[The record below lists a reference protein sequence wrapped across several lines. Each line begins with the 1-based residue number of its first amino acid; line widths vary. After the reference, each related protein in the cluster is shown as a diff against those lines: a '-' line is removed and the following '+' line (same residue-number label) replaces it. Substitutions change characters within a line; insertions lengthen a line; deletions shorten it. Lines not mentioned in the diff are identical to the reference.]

1 VPDLDHAHGV
11 AETSPF
17 RELKCAALCLAL
29 LYERCADALRNIR
42 RAGDDAALYRAAAGE
57 GAKPKSA

>member
-17 RELKCAALCLAL
+17 REI
-29 LYERCADALRNIR
+29 ADARQLDEVI
-42 RAGDDAALYRAAAGE
+42 E
-57 GAKPKSA
+57 

>member
-17 RELKCAALCLAL
+17 GEWRAADFGKLI
-29 LYERCADALRNIR
+29 ADETEKWAKVIRSANIR
-42 RAGDDAALYRAAAGE
+42 L
-57 GAKPKSA
+57 

>member
-17 RELKCAALCLAL
+17 REWR
-29 LYERCADALRNIR
+29 ER
-42 RAGDDAALYRAAAGE
+42 GRAAE
-57 GAKPKSA
+57 VMS

>member
-17 RELKCAALCLAL
+17 RESFQASLDVPTTLLAG
-29 LYERCADALRNIR
+29 AD
-42 RAGDDAALYRAAAGE
+42 
-57 GAKPKSA
+57 

>member
-17 RELKCAALCLAL
+17 SEMAAMTANGTELPIPNVRSSVANGDPSETSPTEFAVMHKVL
-29 LYERCADALRNIR
+29 LI
-42 RAGDDAALYRAAAGE
+42 
-57 GAKPKSA
+57 

>member
-17 RELKCAALCLAL
+17 SEYRGAFGRANELI
-29 LYERCADALRNIR
+29 E
-42 RAGDDAALYRAAAGE
+42 
-57 GAKPKSA
+57 